1 MEALKERIK
10 KDGKCLGEDVLK
22 VDSFLNHQIDVALVR
37 AIGEEFARIFAGQ
50 GVNKILTI
58 EASGIPIA
66 YATAAAMGNIP
77 LVFAKKTAPSTM
89 TDGFYSA
96 EVKSFTKGTVSH
108 VVVSEKYI
116 GPEDKVLLIDDFLA
130 HGEAAGGLLEIC
142 AKAGAECAGLGAVI
156 EKKYQGGA
164 ERLRAKGLRVE
175 SLAVITSLK
184 DGHIEFEQTR

>member
-1 MEALKERIK
+1 MKLLEDRIL
-10 KDGKCLGEDVLK
+10 KDGIVKEGNVLK
-22 VDSFLNHQIDVALVR
+22 VDSFLNHQMDIDLFNEMGKEWKR
-37 AIGEEFARIFAGQ
+37 LFEKEDI
-50 GVNKILTI
+50 NKILTI

-96 EVKSFTKGTVSH
+96 EVRSFTKGTVSH

>member
-1 MEALKERIK
+1 MEALVQRIIR
-10 KDGKCLGEDVLK
+10 DGKCLGEDILK
-22 VDSFLNHQIDVALVR
+22 VDSFLNHQIDVALVK

-50 GVNKILTI
+50 DISKILTI

-66 YATAAAMGNIP
+66 FATSEAMGNVP

-89 TDGFYSA
+89 TDGFYTA

-108 VVVSEKYI
+108 VVVSKRYLS
-116 GPEDKVLLIDDFLA
+116 PKDRVLLIDDFLA
-130 HGEAAGGLLEIC
+130 HGEAARGLLEIC
-142 AKAGAECAGLGAVI
+142 IKAGAECVGLGAVI

-184 DGHIEFEQTR
+184 DGQIEFE